1 MRFIAPAHFLGGG
14 CHCISLA
21 GFPRTWTGLF
31 IAEMEGGQG
40 YLNVRRIL
48 GLVIASFKEGEVL
61 QCMLSSWTPHS
72 RIEGEEVLQRRPS
85 SWTFFFPGR
94 RD

>member
-1 MRFIAPAHFLGGG
+1 MRFIAPAHFFGGG

-40 YLNVRRIL
+40 YLNVRR
-48 GLVIASFKEGEVL
+48 VL
-61 QCMLSSWTPHS
+61 
-72 RIEGEEVLQRRPS
+72 
-85 SWTFFFPGR
+85 
-94 RD
+94 